1 MRGFGSFGELLSVA
15 LLVLRAIS
23 RLGTYEKEWEIVEF
37 KHE

>member
-15 LLVLRAIS
+15 LLAQRAIS
-23 RLGTYEKEWEIVEF
+23 RLETYEKEWEAVEF